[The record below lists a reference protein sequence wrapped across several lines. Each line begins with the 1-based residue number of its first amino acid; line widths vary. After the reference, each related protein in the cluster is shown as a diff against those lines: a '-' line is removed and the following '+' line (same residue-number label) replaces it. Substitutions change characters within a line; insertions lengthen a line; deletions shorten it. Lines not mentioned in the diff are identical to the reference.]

1 MSIIAGYMVPHP
13 PVILPEVGR
22 GDEKKIAV
30 TSASYMKVAE
40 EIAELAPETI
50 IITSPHTIMYSDY
63 NHISPGKG
71 AHGDMSQFRAPSVSF
86 DMEYDEELASVI
98 SDLAEKTGLR
108 AGTMGEKDSSL
119 DHGTMVPLY
128 FIEKAYEKAGKP
140 ADFKL
145 IRMGLSG
152 QPLLDHYA
160 LGMVVKKAAEDL
172 DRRVVFVAS
181 GDLSHYLKED
191 GPYGFREQGPVY
203 DEKIMETM
211 GSASFGEL
219 LDYRPELLEGA
230 GECGHR
236 SFTIMAGAFD
246 LTDVDVTK
254 YSHED
259 VFGVGYGICAYHPQ
273 GYDPNRDFGEK
284 YYVKHD
290 AYLADR
296 KAAEDEYVSLA
307 RRAIEAY
314 VNEEK
319 KIKIPDGL
327 PREMLEQ
334 RAGTFVSLHV
344 DGNLRGCIGTI
355 GPVRGSVAEEIIENA
370 VSAATRDPRFE
381 PVTPAE
387 LHYLEYSVDVL
398 GPTEHIDSRDQL
410 DVKRYG
416 VIVTRGGRRG
426 LLLPNLDGVNDV
438 DEQIDIAK
446 RKAGIAAGEEVE
458 LERFEV
464 VRHY

>member
-1 MSIIAGYMVPHP
+1 MI
-13 PVILPEVGR
+13 
-22 GDEKKIAV
+22 D
-30 TSASYMKVAE
+30 
-40 EIAELAPETI
+40 
-50 IITSPHTIMYSDY
+50 
-63 NHISPGKG
+63 
-71 AHGDMSQFRAPSVSF
+71 
-86 DMEYDEELASVI
+86 
-98 SDLAEKTGLR
+98 
-108 AGTMGEKDSSL
+108 
-119 DHGTMVPLY
+119 
-128 FIEKAYEKAGKP
+128 
-140 ADFKL
+140 
-145 IRMGLSG
+145 
-152 QPLLDHYA
+152 
-160 LGMVVKKAAEDL
+160 
-172 DRRVVFVAS
+172 
-181 GDLSHYLKED
+181 
-191 GPYGFREQGPVY
+191 
-203 DEKIMETM
+203 
-211 GSASFGEL
+211 
-219 LDYRPELLEGA
+219 
-230 GECGHR
+230 
-236 SFTIMAGAFD
+236 
-246 LTDVDVTK
+246 
-254 YSHED
+254 
-259 VFGVGYGICAYHPQ
+259 
-273 GYDPNRDFGEK
+273 
-284 YYVKHD
+284 
-290 AYLADR
+290 
-296 KAAEDEYVSLA
+296 
-307 RRAIEAY
+307 
-314 VNEEK
+314 EEK

-327 PREMLEQ
+327 PRGMLEQ